1 MNPMSDVDNLKHECL
16 VEDVAAYLDD
26 ELDERSREQFEQH
39 YRTCER
45 CAAEL
50 LGQRQLLCDLD
61 IALNERNHLVL
72 PKDFARI
79 VAAHAES
86 NMGGM
91 RNRTERR
98 QALRVS
104 LVLAAASFAL
114 LGAASAEAV
123 WAPARNILR
132 YLQSFSHFLWEV
144 SYKAGAGLAV
154 IFRML
159 SRSFVFESRLFGVFI
174 LFLFLIALALLPRL
188 ISRYHRTQIIE

>member
-1 MNPMSDVDNLKHECL
+1 MNPMSDVDNLKHQCL
-16 VEDVAAYLDD
+16 AEDVAAYLDG
-26 ELDERSREQFEQH
+26 ELEERARELFEQH
-39 YRTCER
+39 YRACEG

-50 LGQRQLLCDLD
+50 LRQRQLLCDLD
-61 IALNERNHLVL
+61 VALNERNHLVL
-72 PKDFARI
+72 PKNFARV

-86 NMGGM
+86 DMGGM

-123 WAPARNILR
+123 WAPARTIVQ
-132 YLQSFSHFLWEV
+132 YLQSFSHFLWEATYQA
-144 SYKAGAGLAV
+144 SAGLAV
-154 IFRML
+154 ISRML
-159 SRSFVFESRLFGVFI
+159 TRSFVFESRLLGLFI
-174 LFLFLIALALLPRL
+174 LLLFLIALALLPRL